1 MAIRRRCNGGTCKS
15 SRRCLEHLWFDLMYR
30 GSRFRMPV
38 NEFAVPRMEPGKQ
51 RPVESLE
58 EARDWERLF
67 IGEIKAGRDPRRPRT
82 QRKSSDAA
90 PTDVAGF
97 LDAYVE
103 RCVKP
108 AALKSVRSICSR
120 ISVLKENLGDLPLDS
135 LEEPD
140 DINRF
145 KTDSD
150 YAEDVELA
158 TMHRS
163 LETLRAAMNWGM
175 AQTPPL
181 FKKSPFHRFGVRLNK
196 KAETMRDRRLLGE
209 EEKLL
214 LDTALQ
220 KMNVRRAPVRRPTAA
235 RPDHWGARAL
245 LPAGRD
251 AADSEQAG
259 ELGHLPDRHS
269 GRDGEGQREPPRSV
283 QPEGAT
289 GRHPRN
295 GDRLLEPEAYV
306 FGTETGACQPNIQTA
321 WETLRLLA
329 HGIEPKPGREGAEW
343 NREQLQRIDLR
354 WHDLQA
360 RGRQPPAGRRR
371 RHPDHSAD
379 ARTREHSADAAVP
392 ERDRRGAQKG
402 TGGELEKQRPTASTR
417 LGSVRCSTA
426 AKKHD
431 RPARLSHICHTGRL

>member
-15 SRRCLEHLWFDLMYR
+15 SRRCLEHLWFDVMYR
-30 GSRFRMPV
+30 GKRFRMPV
-38 NEFAVPRMEPGKQ
+38 NEFAVARMEPGKQ
-51 RPVESLE
+51 RPVGSLE

-82 QRKSSDAA
+82 QRKSSDTA
-90 PTDVAGF
+90 PTDVASF

-108 AALKSVRSICSR
+108 AALKSVRSIFSR
-120 ISVLKENLGDLPLDS
+120 ISVLKENLGELPLDS

-196 KAETMRDRRLLGE
+196 KAETIRDRRLLRE

-214 LDTALQ
+214 LDAALQ
-220 KMNVRRAPVRRPTAA
+220 KMNVAEHQVRRPAAA
-235 RPDHWGARAL
+235 RPHHRGARAL
-245 LPAGRD
+245 LPAWGD
-251 AADSEQAG
+251 AADPEQARELG
-259 ELGHLPDRHS
+259 ELPDWHSWGDRQGQGEPTDSLQS
-269 GRDGEGQREPPRSV
+269 GRSIGGDPRT
-283 QPEGAT
+283 P
-289 GRHPRN
+289 
-295 GDRLLEPEAYV
+295 
-306 FGTETGACQPNIQTA
+306 I
-321 WETLRLLA
+321 
-329 HGIEPKPGREGAEW
+329 
-343 NREQLQRIDLR
+343 
-354 WHDLQA
+354 
-360 RGRQPPAGRRR
+360 
-371 RHPDHSAD
+371 D
-379 ARTREHSADAAVP
+379 ARTRRVRVRVGERHVP
-392 ERDRRGAQKG
+392 TKHPD
-402 TGGELEKQRPTASTR
+402 R
-417 LGSVRCSTA
+417 LGNPAATRARYRSEAGKRGSAMESRTTRNGSTSAGTTFVTKVRVGC
-426 AKKHD
+426 
-431 RPARLSHICHTGRL
+431 